1 MEWLERLK
9 TALDYLEGNLETD
22 VDIKEAARLACCSPF
37 HFQRMFHILTGFTVV
52 EYVRNRRLTLAA
64 QELAMAK
71 TRVID
76 VALKFG
82 YDTPE
87 SFSKAFRRL
96 HGVNPST
103 ARESGVNLKAF
114 PRISF
119 HLSIKGDKDMDY
131 KIVEKEAF
139 AIVGKSIKVT
149 TKNKQNL
156 KLVSEFWRECCQKGI
171 CGELST
177 NAGELGLLG
186 VCMDFRPEDEEVTY
200 MIGVEKPQNKALTG
214 FEEKEIPAST
224 WAIFESVGPMPHAIQ
239 RVWDRIFSE
248 WFPATGYEH
257 SGGPEMEVYPPGDSA
272 AEDYQCEVWI
282 PVIKK

>member
-1 MEWLERLK
+1 M
-9 TALDYLEGNLETD
+9 
-22 VDIKEAARLACCSPF
+22 
-37 HFQRMFHILTGFTVV
+37 
-52 EYVRNRRLTLAA
+52 AA
-64 QELAMAK
+64 QELAMAN

-96 HGVNPST
+96 HGVSPST

-119 HLSIKGDKDMDY
+119 HLLIKGDKDMDY

-156 KLVSEFWRECCQKGI
+156 KLIPEFWTECCQKGI
-171 CGELST
+171 CCELST

-186 VCMDFRPEDEEVTY
+186 VCMNFCPEDEELTY
-200 MIGVEKPQNKALTG
+200 MVGVEKPQSKALTG

-224 WAIFESVGPMPHAIQ
+224 WAVFESVGPMPHAIQ
-239 RVWDRIFSE
+239 QVWDRIFSE

-257 SGGPEMEVYPPGDSA
+257 SGGPEMEVYPPGDNA
-272 AEDYQCEVWI
+272 AEDYRCEVWI
-282 PVIKK
+282 PIIKK

>member
-9 TALDYLEGNLETD
+9 IALDYLEANLETD
-22 VDIKEAARLACCSPF
+22 LEIKEAARLACCSTF

-64 QELAMAK
+64 QELAMGNA
-71 TRVID
+71 RVID
-76 VALKFG
+76 VALKYG

-103 ARESGVNLKAF
+103 ARGSGVNLKAF

-119 HLSIKGDKDMDY
+119 YLSIKGDKDMDY

-139 AIVGKSIKVT
+139 AIVGKRIRVT
-149 TKNKQNL
+149 TKDKQNL
-156 KLVSEFWRECCQKGI
+156 KLIPEFWTECCQKGI
-171 CGELST
+171 CCELAA
-177 NAGELGLLG
+177 NAGKLGLLG
-186 VCMDFRPEDEEVTY
+186 VCMNFNPDAEELTY
-200 MIGVEKPQNKALTG
+200 MIGIEKPQSKVLTG

-224 WAIFESVGPMPHAIQ
+224 WAVFESIGPMPTP
-239 RVWDRIFSE
+239 FSRCGRGSS
-248 WFPATGYEH
+248 PNGSRPQATNI
-257 SGGPEMEVYPPGDSA
+257 PGDRRLRP
-272 AEDYQCEVWI
+272 I
-282 PVIKK
+282 HPVIMLLRITGARFGFRL

>member
-1 MEWLERLK
+1 MEWFERMK
-9 TALDYLEGNLETD
+9 TALDYLEAHLEKD
-22 VDIKEAARLACCSPF
+22 LDINDAARLACCSPF

-64 QELAMAK
+64 QELAMGNA
-71 TRVID
+71 RVFD
-76 VALKFG
+76 VALKYG

-103 ARESGVNLKAF
+103 ARGSGVNLKAF

-139 AIVGKSIKVT
+139 TIVGKKIRMT
-149 TKNKQNL
+149 TKDKQNL
-156 KLVSEFWRECCQKGI
+156 RLIPEFWTECHQKGI
-171 CGELST
+171 CCELAAH
-177 NAGELGLLG
+177 AGKLGLLG
-186 VCMDFRPEDEEVTY
+186 VCMDFNPDTEELTY
-200 MIGVEKPQNKALTG
+200 MIGIEKPQSKALTG

-224 WAIFESVGPMPHAIQ
+224 WAVFESIGPMPHAIQ

-257 SGGPEMEVYPPGDSA
+257 SGA
-272 AEDYQCEVWI
+272 
-282 PVIKK
+282 